1 MVALEVGQ
9 AGYFCGSGT
18 RLAARDARPSFDGV
32 EVRDSHAEKELLK
45 EEMQD
50 MRSNE
55 RALYE
60 KLAG

>member
-1 MVALEVGQ
+1 MA
-9 AGYFCGSGT
+9 
-18 RLAARDARPSFDGV
+18 DARPSFDGV